1 MNQTTSEH
9 RFNQIATFLSEKA
22 ANLANQAIAHRVL
35 FEGNAGNRN
44 YNQKDRSQR
53 RDGVKG
59 YCRAAAQGIVGD
71 VTRDS
76 GFQDF
81 PRL

>member
-1 MNQTTSEH
+1 MNKYLFHMKQLSLVL
-9 RFNQIATFLSEKA
+9 IAAMLI
-22 ANLANQAIAHRVL
+22 LAGCAGSYYH
-35 FEGNAGNRN
+35 AGNRN